1 MKKYVK
7 PELFY
12 EHYELSQHIADC
24 NFEYIAAQDVCA
36 AQGDD
41 EDGIGGVLVFNTT
54 PTPCNVEPGKLDIF
68 CYHGSAGV
76 GNLFAS

>member
-24 NFEYIAAQDVCA
+24 NFEYTHAENDCA
-36 AQGDD
+36 AQGDA
-41 EDGIGGVLVFNTT
+41 EDGLGNLLVFNTT
-54 PTPCNVEPGKLDIF
+54 PTPCNVEPGNVDFF
-68 CYHGSAGV
+68 CYHGSADG

>member
-24 NFEYIAAQDVCA
+24 NFEYNQAQDACA
-36 AQGDD
+36 AQGDI
-41 EDGIGGVLVFNTT
+41 EDGIGAVLVFNTT
-54 PTPCNVEPGKLDIF
+54 PTPCNVLPKDLNWF
-68 CYHGSAGV
+68 CYTASVGAG
-76 GNLFAS
+76 NIFAS